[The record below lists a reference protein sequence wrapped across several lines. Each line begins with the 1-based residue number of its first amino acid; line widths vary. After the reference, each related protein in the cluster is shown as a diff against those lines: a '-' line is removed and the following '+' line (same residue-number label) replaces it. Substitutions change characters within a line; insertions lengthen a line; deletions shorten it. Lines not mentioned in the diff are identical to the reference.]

1 MFSDFLNSYTN
12 ADEKATKYTKELIIH
27 LENSIRNGQPLYA
40 VHGFCTDGGT
50 AGAMI
55 KHAIPEAAIIPLDY
69 GILKNQEW
77 LQLLQKLDWVGI
89 VDLEPFNNKTIKW
102 YVDHHLSTVG
112 KEINANK
119 IRFDVDGD
127 SGAWQL
133 YLSSFLNEFS
143 DKIVELAVMTRI
155 TDTAGYV
162 TEPPTAI
169 INDLTDLDITESEGE
184 LGKIQNEQ
192 RIWLLDDAWGS
203 VENLKHQLEL
213 HNYLAIDGFLGLQK
227 VLPRI
232 NKLRQFRSEGFR
244 IADEIEINKDI
255 ILFSFKA
262 DSIDKFVITRRL
274 QTRGAKVVISMSN
287 TPNGFKISFRRNR
300 GLTDNENENIQL
312 HELAKEL
319 NGGGH
324 AGASGGFSASYEDAI
339 SKISKWATDHK
350 LTLSLNRLN

>member
-1 MFSDFLNSYTN
+1 MFTDFLNSYTN
-12 ADEKATKYTKELIIH
+12 ADEKANRYTKELIAH

-69 GILKNQEW
+69 TVLKNPQW
-77 LQLLQKLDWVGI
+77 IKLLQKLNWVGI
-89 VDLEPFNNKTIKW
+89 VDLEPFNTKTIQW
-102 YVDHHLSTVG
+102 YVDHHQSTVG

-133 YLSSFLNEFS
+133 YLSSFLSEMP
-143 DKIVELAVMTRI
+143 DKIVELAVMTRV

-162 TEPPTAI
+162 SEPPTTI
-169 INDLTDLDITESEGE
+169 INDLMDLNITESEGE
-184 LGKIQNEQ
+184 IGKIQNEQ

-203 VENLKHQLEL
+203 VENLKQQLEL
-213 HNYLAIDGFLGLQK
+213 HNLLAADGFLGLQK
-227 VLPRI
+227 LLPRI
-232 NKLRQFRSEGFR
+232 NKLRQFRSEGFK
-244 IADEIEINKDI
+244 IANEIAIDTDI
-255 ILFSFKA
+255 IIFSFKS
-262 DSIDKFVITRRL
+262 DSVDKFVINRRL
-274 QTRGAKVVISMSN
+274 QKRGAKVVISMSN

-300 GLTDNENENIQL
+300 GLSDDENKNIQL

-324 AGASGGFSASYEDAI
+324 AGASGGFSESYEYALSTI
-339 SKISKWATDHK
+339 TKWAADHK
-350 LTLSLNRLN
+350 LTLSSNKLN